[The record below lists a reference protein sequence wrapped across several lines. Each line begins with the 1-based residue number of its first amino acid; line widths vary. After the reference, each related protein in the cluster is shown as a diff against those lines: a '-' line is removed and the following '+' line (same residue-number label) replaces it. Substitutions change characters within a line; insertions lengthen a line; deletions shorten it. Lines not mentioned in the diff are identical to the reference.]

1 MCVYNPFSLNLLY
14 SGHCFSKF
22 LPPSQGSQI
31 LVFISAF
38 PPELQNHII
47 TWSWKSLLSCSSDT
61 LSSCSSVYP
70 KQSLIFFFSF
80 SPVSTWSQPH
90 VFSPPFE
97 KVRTVDISLHILSSF
112 SPYLLHYSSRLIR
125 VSFSIPRADYLIQH
139 PPQPPLIL
147 VPWF

>member
-70 KQSLIFFFSF
+70 KQSLIFFFHFPLFQPDPSPMCSHHHLKKLGPWTLVYIYYLPSHPISYIIHKGLLELAFQYLEQIISF
-80 SPVSTWSQPH
+80 NIH
-90 VFSPPFE
+90 
-97 KVRTVDISLHILSSF
+97 HN
-112 SPYLLHYSSRLIR
+112 LL
-125 VSFSIPRADYLIQH
+125 
-139 PPQPPLIL
+139 
-147 VPWF
+147 